1 MKCYIFKE
9 KKPYEIIKIELHLYY
24 VHVTSDLG
32 CRFQSFYHFILYLRM
47 LIIDTYTNKLG

>member
-24 VHVTSDLG
+24 VQVTSNLG

-47 LIIDTYTNKLG
+47 